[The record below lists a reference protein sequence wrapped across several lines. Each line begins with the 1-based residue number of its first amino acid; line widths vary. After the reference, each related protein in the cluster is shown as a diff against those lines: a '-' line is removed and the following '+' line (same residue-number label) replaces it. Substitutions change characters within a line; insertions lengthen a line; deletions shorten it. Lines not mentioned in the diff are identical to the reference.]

1 MAPTQRKRA
10 REDGGVMAV
19 TTIALPRDLFDRVK
33 IQAVKDRTTFRQFVE
48 DAVRA
53 SLARRK
59 DTRR

>member
-1 MAPTQRKRA
+1 
-10 REDGGVMAV
+10 MAV

-53 SLARRK
+53 ALARRK